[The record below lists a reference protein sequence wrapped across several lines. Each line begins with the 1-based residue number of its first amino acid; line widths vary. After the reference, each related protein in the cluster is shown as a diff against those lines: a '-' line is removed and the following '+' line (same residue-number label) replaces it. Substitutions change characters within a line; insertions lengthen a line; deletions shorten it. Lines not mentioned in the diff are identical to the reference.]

1 MILRKERDGKR
12 RKRGD
17 GWQGKYGLQSFL
29 PLLSL
34 LMDGRSDSVVSAR
47 RRACGQ
53 GRSVEDAKQTLRQ
66 YCKVRTSRLCQPRL
80 GGVVRTRL
88 HQESAKTVLAHDAH
102 WAKETELRE
111 LGQENKLLKKRK
123 DIVGVVRGRW

>member
-1 MILRKERDGKR
+1 MANAEKDGVDCR
-12 RKRGD
+12 QVRIAE
-17 GWQGKYGLQSFL
+17 
-29 PLLSL
+29 LLATADTVD
-34 LMDGRSDSVVSAR
+34 DGRSGSVVSAR

-111 LGQENKLLKKRK
+111 LREENKLLKKRK